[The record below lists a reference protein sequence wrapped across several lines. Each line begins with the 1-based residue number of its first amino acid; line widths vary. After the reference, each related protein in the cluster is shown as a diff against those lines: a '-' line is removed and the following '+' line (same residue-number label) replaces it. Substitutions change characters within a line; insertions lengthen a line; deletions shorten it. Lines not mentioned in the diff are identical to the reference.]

1 MITKKIAIASLV
13 VATATQSIFAQQHKV
28 APTAKSASVVKPA
41 KPAPVLD
48 PVVMNI
54 AGRDV
59 SKSEFQ
65 SIYNKNN
72 NVKDP
77 QNSKSLEDYV
87 QLFINFKLK
96 VKEAEEMGLDT
107 AKTFRDELEGYRKQL
122 AQPYLVDNDVN
133 EQLMKEAY
141 ERLKTD
147 VKASHIL
154 FKCDANALPKD
165 TIASYNKAIEARNKI
180 IKGEKFVDVAK
191 KLSDDPSAKENGG
204 DLGYFSAMQMVY
216 PFENACY
223 NGKVGEITMPV
234 RTRFGYHILKIEDKR
249 PAQGTITTA
258 HIMVIAKKGM
268 SADDSTKAR
277 TKILEIYDSL
287 KAGKNFNELAQK
299 YSDDKNSAKKGGEL
313 PAFGTGRM
321 VPEYEKAAFALGKDG
336 DYSAPILSPYG
347 WHIIKRISKKE
358 VATFDE
364 MKSEL
369 KQKISKDSRAQ
380 KSKESMIAKIKKE
393 YAFKDDVKMR
403 DEFIAVIDSNFFNG
417 NWKAAAAEKLI
428 KTMFTFGTKKVTQ
441 TDFAKYI
448 ESHQSKRIKGEV
460 SPMLADLYKGFVT
473 EQCFAY
479 EETQL
484 SRKYPEYRALMQE
497 YRDGILLFDLT
508 DKKVWSKAVKDTSGL
523 KSYYDANKT
532 KYMWDERIE
541 ATVYSCK
548 NDSVA
553 SAVRTLLNP
562 KPSTEKP
569 KRGKKVEEVK
579 PMNDDDILGLIN
591 KSSQLNLKIDNNK
604 FSTGENEAVDKCAK
618 KLGLSE
624 NMNINK
630 QVAFVNIVK
639 VLAPESKSLSESKG
653 LVTNDYQNVLE
664 KEWIDS
670 LRNKYKFTVNQEV
683 INTFK

>member
-1 MITKKIAIASLV
+1 MKTKQIALTAFAIASFANILV
-13 VATATQSIFAQQHKV
+13 AQPK
-28 APTAKSASVVKPA
+28 KSAPIAKPVSTVKPA
-41 KPAPVLD
+41 IAD
-48 PVVMNI
+48 PIIMNI
-54 AGRDV
+54 AGKDIT
-59 SKSEFQ
+59 KSEFQ

-77 QNSKSLEDYV
+77 QNAKSLEDYL

-96 VKEAEEMGLDT
+96 VKEAEEQGLDT
-107 AKTFRDELEGYRKQL
+107 VKTFRDELEGYRKQL
-122 AQPYLVDNDVN
+122 AQPYLVDNEVN

-141 ERLKTD
+141 ERMKTD

-154 FKCDANALPKD
+154 FKCEANALPKD
-165 TIASYNKAIEARNKI
+165 TLISYNKAVDARNKI
-180 IKGEKFVDVAK
+180 IKGEKFTDLAK

-223 NGKVGEITMPV
+223 NGKVGEVSMPI

-268 SADDSTKAR
+268 SKEDSLAAR
-277 TKILEIYDSL
+277 TKIFEIYDSL
-287 KAGKNFNELAQK
+287 KAGKSFSDLAQK

-321 VPEYEKAAFALGKDG
+321 VPEFEKTAFSLSKDG
-336 DYSAPILSPYG
+336 DYSMPTLTPYG
-347 WHIIKRISKKE
+347 WHIIKRLSKKDM
-358 VATFDE
+358 ASFDE
-364 MKSEL
+364 MKAEL
-369 KQKISKDSRAQ
+369 KQKIGKDSRAQ

-393 YAFKDDVKMR
+393 YAFKEDLKMR
-403 DEFIAVIDSNFFNG
+403 DEFTTVVDSNFFNG
-417 NWKAAAAEKLI
+417 NWKATAAEKLS
-428 KTMFTFGTKKVTQ
+428 KTVFTLGTKKVSQ
-441 TDFAKYI
+441 TDFAKFI
-448 ESHQSKRIKGEV
+448 ESHQTKRTKGDVAPMINDIYKSFV
-460 SPMLADLYKGFVT
+460 S

-523 KSYYDANKT
+523 KLFYETNKS
-532 KYMWDERIE
+532 KYMWDERTE

-553 SAVRTLLNP
+553 NAVREMLNP
-562 KPSTEKP
+562 KPSTTKS
-569 KRGKKVEEVK
+569 KKGKKVEVAK
-579 PMNDDDILGLIN
+579 PLNDDEILSAIN

-604 FSTGENEAVDKCAK
+604 FSKGENEAVDKASK
-618 KLGLSE
+618 TPGYSE
-624 NMNINK
+624 NMNLNK
-630 QVAFVNIVK
+630 QVVFVNVFKTI
-639 VLAPESKSLSESKG
+639 APEPKSLNESKG

-664 KEWIDS
+664 KEWIDT
-670 LRNKYKFTVNQEV
+670 LRNKYKFTINQDV
-683 INTFK
+683 LNTLK

>member
-1 MITKKIAIASLV
+1 
-13 VATATQSIFAQQHKV
+13 
-28 APTAKSASVVKPA
+28 
-41 KPAPVLD
+41 
-48 PVVMNI
+48 
-54 AGRDV
+54 
-59 SKSEFQ
+59 
-65 SIYNKNN
+65 
-72 NVKDP
+72 
-77 QNSKSLEDYV
+77 
-87 QLFINFKLK
+87 
-96 VKEAEEMGLDT
+96 
-107 AKTFRDELEGYRKQL
+107 
-122 AQPYLVDNDVN
+122 
-133 EQLMKEAY
+133 
-141 ERLKTD
+141 
-147 VKASHIL
+147 
-154 FKCDANALPKD
+154 
-165 TIASYNKAIEARNKI
+165 
-180 IKGEKFVDVAK
+180 
-191 KLSDDPSAKENGG
+191 
-204 DLGYFSAMQMVY
+204 
-216 PFENACY
+216 
-223 NGKVGEITMPV
+223 
-234 RTRFGYHILKIEDKR
+234 
-249 PAQGTITTA
+249 
-258 HIMVIAKKGM
+258 
-268 SADDSTKAR
+268 
-277 TKILEIYDSL
+277 
-287 KAGKNFNELAQK
+287 
-299 YSDDKNSAKKGGEL
+299 
-313 PAFGTGRM
+313 
-321 VPEYEKAAFALGKDG
+321 
-336 DYSAPILSPYG
+336 
-347 WHIIKRISKKE
+347 
-358 VATFDE
+358 

-403 DEFIAVIDSNFFNG
+403 DEFIAAIDSNFFNG
-417 NWKAAAAEKLI
+417 NWKAAAAEKLS

-448 ESHQSKRIKGEV
+448 ESHQSKRLKGEV
-460 SPMLADLYKGFVT
+460 APMLADLYKGFVT

-484 SRKYPEYRALMQE
+484 SRKYSEYRALMQE

-553 SAVRTLLNP
+553 LAVRALLNP
-562 KPSTEKP
+562 KPSTVKP
-569 KRGKKVEEVK
+569 KRGKKVDEVK

-604 FSTGENEAVDKCAK
+604 FSIGENEAVDKCAK

-630 QVAFVNIVK
+630 QVVFVNIVK

-670 LRNKYKFTVNQEV
+670 LRNKYKYTVNQEV
-683 INTFK
+683 MNTLK